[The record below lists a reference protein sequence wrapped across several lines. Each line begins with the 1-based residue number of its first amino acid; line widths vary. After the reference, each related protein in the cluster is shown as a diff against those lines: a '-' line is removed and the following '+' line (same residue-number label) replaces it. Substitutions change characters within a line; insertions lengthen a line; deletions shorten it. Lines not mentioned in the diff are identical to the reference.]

1 MFFKKKPISPKEF
14 SIKFSKILQSKVDQ
28 LEIVAIDDY
37 EISTKLGEKQHT
49 HFINNAYSE
58 YLREQKELKEVLNRY
73 IAATVSLYEEE
84 KPIIIENIVPVVK
97 DIRYIAEL
105 ERLNSNYKSK
115 HVFEQYNENLYVFY
129 TEDNEL
135 NIKYL
140 TQENFT
146 DLEISFENL
155 KDLAIENL
163 KRIITIERHGEN
175 GYFMLTAGGN
185 YESSLIL
192 LDIWTKENFDVTGN
206 IIIGI
211 PSRDLLLITGSN
223 DTENLKRI
231 IETVAEINSE
241 GDHLVSEKIFEYI
254 DNRFTVYN

>member
-14 SIKFSKILQSKVDQ
+14 SIKFSKLLKSKVDK
-28 LEIVAIDDY
+28 LEIITIDDY
-37 EISTKLGEKQHT
+37 EISTKIGEKEHT
-49 HFINNAYSE
+49 HFMNNAYSE
-58 YLREQKELKEVLNRY
+58 YLREPKELKEVLNRY
-73 IAATVSLYEEE
+73 IAATTSLYEKE
-84 KPIIIENIVPVVK
+84 KPTVLENIVPVIK
-97 DIRYIAEL
+97 DIRYVAEL
-105 ERLNSNYKSK
+105 ERLNSDFRNK

-129 TEDNEL
+129 AEDNEL

-146 DLEISFENL
+146 DLEISFDNL
-155 KDLAIENL
+155 KELAIENL

-231 IETVAEINSE
+231 IETVAKINTE

-254 DNRFTVYN
+254 DNRFTVSD